1 MYGFIHSNSFAN
13 GSGRAR
19 DGRAIQQRLPF
30 LESLGAS
37 RLYENVFSH
46 SFRSD
51 QQLSKATEII
61 HTSPMYQKLVHF
73 PEMSIGSIFTASS
86 CMKDEILVPRKQRL
100 DEGGVPSSS

>member
-1 MYGFIHSNSFAN
+1 M
-13 GSGRAR
+13 GSSWLGSV
-19 DGRAIQQRLPF
+19 
-30 LESLGAS
+30 ESLGAS

-100 DEGGVPSSS
+100 DEGGYLAHRKTVKID